1 MNELIKLVQLPVIEE
16 HLRQLQADIQS
27 RVDEVKSLACTP
39 DTLVAVKKAR
49 AELSRVFQALEEKR
63 KAVKKAIMEPYEKF
77 EAVYAECIS
86 GPMKEADA
94 DLKAKIAETEGAI
107 KDKCLEQLMEYFSE
121 LCALNGVEWLPF
133 IRSGVV
139 VDLTST
145 KQKTPRKLMAQLK
158 EFVERVASDVEC
170 ISSMDNA
177 EEIMAE
183 YKVCLNV
190 STAISTVNTRHQRI
204 EQERKAAEERRTAQ
218 EAQRAAV
225 ERVQAVA
232 PPVITPAPQTKPQAS
247 ETLTATF
254 TVTGTR
260 SQLIALRE
268 YMQKEGLK
276 YE

>member
-16 HLRQLQADIQS
+16 HLRRMQVGIQN
-27 RVDEVKSLACTP
+27 RVAEVKSLACTP
-39 DTLVAVKKAR
+39 DTLAEVKKAR
-49 AELSRVFQALEEKR
+49 AELGKDFQSLEEKR
-63 KAVKKAIMEPYEKF
+63 KAVKKAIMEPYDKF
-77 EAVYAECIS
+77 EAVYAECVS

-94 DLKAKIAETEGAI
+94 DLKSKIAETEGAI
-107 KDKCLEQLMEYFSE
+107 KDKCLERLMEYFSE

-139 VDLTST
+139 VDLTSA
-145 KQKTPRKLMAQLK
+145 KQKTPKKLMAQIK

-170 ISSMDNA
+170 VSTMDNS

-183 YKVCLNV
+183 YKVCLSV

-204 EQERKAAEERRTAQ
+204 EQERKAAEERKALQ

-225 ERVQAVA
+225 ERVEAVA
-232 PPVITPAPQTKPQAS
+232 HVVTTPTVEKPV
-247 ETLTATF
+247 ERLTRTI

-260 SQLIALRE
+260 EQLKKLKAFLD
-268 YMQKEGLK
+268 QEGI
-276 YE
+276 EHD

>member
-16 HLRQLQADIQS
+16 HLRQMQADIQS

-39 DTLVAVKKAR
+39 DTLTAVKKAR
-49 AELSRVFQALEEKR
+49 AELSKDFQTLEESR

-77 EAVYAECIS
+77 EAVYSECIS

-94 DLKAKIAETEGAI
+94 DLKAKIAETEKAI
-107 KDKCLEQLMEYFSE
+107 KDGCLEQLMEYFSE

-139 VDLTST
+139 VDLTSA
-145 KQKTPRKLMAQLK
+145 KQKTPKKLMAQLK
-158 EFVERVASDVEC
+158 EFVERVTSDVEC
-170 ISSMDNA
+170 ISTMDNA

-204 EQERKAAEERRTAQ
+204 EQERKAAEERRALQ
-218 EAQRAAV
+218 EARRAAV

-232 PPVITPAPQTKPQAS
+232 PPVITHAPQMQPQAS
-247 ETLTATF
+247 EVLTTTF

-260 SQLIALRE
+260 AKLIALRE

>member
-1 MNELIKLVQLPVIEE
+1 MNELIKLVQLPVIGE
-16 HLRQLQADIQS
+16 HLRQMQADIQS

-39 DTLVAVKKAR
+39 DTLTAIKKAR
-49 AELSRVFQALEEKR
+49 AELSKDFQSLEESR

-77 EAVYAECIS
+77 EAVYYECIS

-94 DLKAKIAETEGAI
+94 DLKAKITDTEGAI

-133 IRSGVV
+133 IRSGIV
-139 VDLTST
+139 VDLTSA
-145 KQKTPRKLMAQLK
+145 KQKTPKKLMAQLK
-158 EFVERVASDVEC
+158 EFVERVSSDVEC
-170 ISSMDNA
+170 ISAMDNA

-183 YKVCLNV
+183 YKVFLNV

-204 EQERKAAEERRTAQ
+204 EQERKAAEERRATQ

-232 PPVITPAPQTKPQAS
+232 PPVITPAPQMQPQAS
-247 ETLTATF
+247 EMLTTTF

-260 SQLIALRE
+260 AKLIALRE